1 MRSPARLG
9 GVVFDAAAVVAF
21 ANRANYAQAV
31 VWATVDAGNTIVVP
45 STVLAAARTH
55 IRADRLDIL
64 AVLVGLPHTVVPS
77 FDHTITPPPAIRHGA
92 GPTADALFAAGHVTR
107 EAVARAWPCLTSR
120 PRELRQID
128 PRVIIDPL
136 P

>member
-1 MRSPARLG
+1 MTTRALG
-9 GVVFDAAAVVAF
+9 GIVFDAAAVVAF

-55 IRADRLDIL
+55 IPADRLDIL

-77 FDHTITPPPAIRHGA
+77 FDRTVSPPLTPLDGA
-92 GPTADALFAAGHVTR
+92 ASADDTLVAAGHVTR
-107 EAVARAWPCLTSR
+107 EAVARTWPCLTSR
-120 PRELRQID
+120 PRRLRQID

>member
-1 MRSPARLG
+1 MTAPALG

-55 IRADRLDIL
+55 IPADRLDVL
-64 AVLVGLPHTVVPS
+64 AVLVGLPHTVIPA
-77 FDHTITPPPAIRHGA
+77 FDRTATPPLAGDRVA
-92 GPTADALFAAGHVTR
+92 GPAADALVAAGHVTR
-107 EAVARAWPCLTSR
+107 EAVARTWPCLTSR
-120 PRELRQID
+120 PRRLRQID
-128 PRVIIDPL
+128 SRVIVDPL

>member
-1 MRSPARLG
+1 MRLRAFG

-21 ANRANYAQAV
+21 TNRADYAQAI

-55 IRADRLDIL
+55 IPADRLDIL
-64 AVLVGLPHTVVPS
+64 AVLVGLPHTVVPA
-77 FDHTITPPPAIRHGA
+77 FDRTVNPAGEPGGA
-92 GPTADALFAAGHVTR
+92 RSAADAMVAAGHVTR
-107 EAVARAWPCLTSR
+107 EAVARTWPCLTSR
-120 PRELRQID
+120 PRRLRQID
-128 PRVIIDPL
+128 PRVIVDRL

>member
-1 MRSPARLG
+1 MTTRALG

-55 IRADRLDIL
+55 IPADRLDLL

-77 FDHTITPPPAIRHGA
+77 FDRTVSPPLTPLGGA
-92 GPTADALFAAGHVTR
+92 APADALVAAGHVTR
-107 EAVARAWPCLTSR
+107 EAVARTWPCLTSR
-120 PRELRQID
+120 PRRLRQID

>member
-1 MRSPARLG
+1 MTSRALG

-31 VWATVDAGNTIVVP
+31 VWATVEAGSTIVVP

-55 IRADRLDIL
+55 IPADRLDIL
-64 AVLVGLPHTVVPS
+64 AVLVGLPHTVVPT
-77 FDHTITPPPAIRHGA
+77 FDRTGPPLPAFGDDILA
-92 GPTADALFAAGHVTR
+92 AAGHVTR
-107 EAVARAWPCLTSR
+107 EAVARTWPCLTSR
-120 PRELRQID
+120 PRRLRQID

>member
-1 MRSPARLG
+1 MRLRAFG

-21 ANRANYAQAV
+21 TNRADYAQAI

-55 IRADRLDIL
+55 IPADRLDIL
-64 AVLVGLPHTVVPS
+64 AVLVGLPHTVVPA
-77 FDHTITPPPAIRHGA
+77 FDRTVHPAGEPGGA
-92 GPTADALFAAGHVTR
+92 CSAADAADHVTR
-107 EAVARAWPCLTSR
+107 EAVARTWPCLTSR
-120 PRELRQID
+120 PRRLRQID
-128 PRVIIDPL
+128 PRVIIDRL

>member
-1 MRSPARLG
+1 MRLRAFG

-21 ANRANYAQAV
+21 ANRADYAQAI

-55 IRADRLDIL
+55 IPADRLDIL
-64 AVLVGLPHTVVPS
+64 AVLVGLPHTVVPA
-77 FDHTITPPPAIRHGA
+77 FDRTVNPGGA
-92 GPTADALFAAGHVTR
+92 CSAADAMVAAGHVTR
-107 EAVARAWPCLTSR
+107 EAVARTWPCLTSR
-120 PRELRQID
+120 PRRLRQID
-128 PRVIIDPL
+128 PRVIVDRL